1 MRNQAVLV
9 NLRYLLREKSRASV
23 VVVNSGGAHI
33 NDGDVSVALMQQCL
47 GVDLGLR
54 IGPGRADRR
63 VLVDAL
69 VGCGGRLMNEHRAGE
84 DELSDFERLQRS
96 EERRVGKECVS
107 TCRSRWSPYH

>member
-69 VGCGGRLMNEHRAGE
+69 VGCGGRLMNEH
-84 DELSDFERLQRS
+84 SRS
-96 EERRVGKECVS
+96 EENTAELQSLLS
-107 TCRSRWSPYH
+107 TSYAVFC